1 MPEVINS
8 FFLVLEKLV
17 TLQFPVKFSLIFQH
31 FCKLLAE
38 SSPPPRPGIWGCIS
52 LILLVPQK
60 FRPLE
65 LAVELLPVLIYLFML
80 AVPGLCC
87 CARAFFSCSE
97 RGGYPLVVVCGFLS
111 TGFACCQA
119 GARGH
124 MDFRSCSSQA

>member
-1 MPEVINS
+1 MQPNIPTPLQV
-8 FFLVLEKLV
+8 VGEKV
-17 TLQFPVKFSLIFQH
+17 TPLLSL
-31 FCKLLAE
+31 C
-38 SSPPPRPGIWGCIS
+38 PGIWGCIS
-52 LILLVPQK
+52 LILLVPQM

-80 AVPGLCC
+80 AALGPFLAAMREGATLSLWTVG
-87 CARAFFSCSE
+87 FS
-97 RGGYPLVVVCGFLS
+97 S